1 MAWDDPCFVAKDEK
15 DGQCGWRYVW
25 EWQLAQK
32 KQDLHL
38 SLKSRFFLVKMCIV
52 IIFAKEK
59 VGDTSNSRCGTFKTP
74 A

>member
-1 MAWDDPCFVAKDEK
+1 MC
-15 DGQCGWRYVW
+15 
-25 EWQLAQK
+25 EWQLAQR